1 VVSQVLKCHK
11 SLFVY
16 GQLRLDCLGMTT
28 RLQWP
33 HFSLSI
39 SSGSIQVMLQ
49 LSLVLGVPADPMVS
63 VPSTT
68 HYLILSPFIPK
79 YTIHNSFLNVSTTVT
94 TVNYDA
100 KSIQKT
106 IPPGT
111 PAYVQNVTIN
121 GQPSVSRCHFD
132 FYDVFRVGG
141 EVVITLTADKNAA
154 DDCQGKL
161 PESIS
166 TGGFAQAR

>member
-1 VVSQVLKCHK
+1 MSASH
-11 SLFVY
+11 
-16 GQLRLDCLGMTT
+16 
-28 RLQWP
+28 
-33 HFSLSI
+33 SI
-39 SSGSIQVMLQ
+39 AL
-49 LSLVLGVPADPMVS
+49 

-68 HYLILSPFIPK
+68 EFLILSPFIPK

-94 TVNYDA
+94 TVNYDV

-121 GQPSVSRCHFD
+121 GQPSASRCHFD

-141 EVVITLTADKNAA
+141 DVVITLTADKVAA

-161 PESIS
+161 PQSIS
-166 TGGFAQAR
+166 SGGFVKSR